1 MTRQQALS
9 AINQLEDRTSYL
21 YHVIF
26 AGRFPA
32 DILGMTSRLRA
43 DLASIEELCVSLE
56 DGELDPHVIGGLD
69 PLTVLSV
76 VP

>member
-56 DGELDPHVIGGLD
+56 DGSLD